1 MKSANYLKGKNAT
14 RESNAKAQ
22 NRTTHQPIL
31 EADKS
36 KKITNKNKTKMEKQ
50 FIKELAE
57 QIVAAALNTET
68 LPIKSWL
75 DYSWQDFS
83 MVSDADAEELENE
96 GRIRVTGTIYD
107 SGSVSLNINV
117 SSTAANQDALR
128 DAYKR
133 LKAKNLVLVSIERA
147 GDAKRAD
154 DESTELLEKAADM
167 LGITPAQAL
176 EMVNKSEEK
185 Q

>member
-1 MKSANYLKGKNAT
+1 
-14 RESNAKAQ
+14 
-22 NRTTHQPIL
+22 
-31 EADKS
+31 
-36 KKITNKNKTKMEKQ
+36 MEKQ

-68 LPIKSWL
+68 LPIKSGL
-75 DYSWQDFS
+75 DCSWQDFAL
-83 MVSDADAEELENE
+83 VSDADAEELENE

-128 DAYKR
+128 DAFKR
-133 LKAKNLVLVSIERA
+133 LKSKNMVLVSIERA
-147 GDAKRAD
+147 VDAKRAEN
-154 DESTELLEKAADM
+154 ESTELLEKAADM

>member
-1 MKSANYLKGKNAT
+1 
-14 RESNAKAQ
+14 
-22 NRTTHQPIL
+22 
-31 EADKS
+31 
-36 KKITNKNKTKMEKQ
+36 MEKQ

-68 LPIKSWL
+68 LPIKSGL
-75 DYSWQDFS
+75 DYSWQDFAL
-83 MVSDADAEELENE
+83 VSDADAADMDNIGVEAK
-96 GRIRVTGTIYD
+96 GTIYE
-107 SGSVSLNINV
+107 SGATQLTITIRPAKPSENV
-117 SSTAANQDALR
+117 K

-147 GDAKRAD
+147 GDAKRAK

>member
-1 MKSANYLKGKNAT
+1 
-14 RESNAKAQ
+14 
-22 NRTTHQPIL
+22 
-31 EADKS
+31 
-36 KKITNKNKTKMEKQ
+36 MEKQ

-57 QIVAAALNTET
+57 QIVAAALNTKT
-68 LPIKSWL
+68 LPIKSGL
-75 DYSWQDFS
+75 DYSWQDFAL
-83 MVSDADAEELENE
+83 VSDADAADLDTICVEAK
-96 GRIRVTGTIYD
+96 GTIYE
-107 SGSVSLNINV
+107 SGATQLTITIRPENPSENV
-117 SSTAANQDALR
+117 K

-147 GDAKRAD
+147 GDAKRAK

-176 EMVNKSEEK
+176 EMVNKSEAK

>member
-1 MKSANYLKGKNAT
+1 
-14 RESNAKAQ
+14 
-22 NRTTHQPIL
+22 
-31 EADKS
+31 
-36 KKITNKNKTKMEKQ
+36 MEKQ

-57 QIVAAALNTET
+57 QLASVVLNTET
-68 LPIKSWL
+68 LPIKSSL
-75 DYSWQDFS
+75 DYSWQDFAL
-83 MVSDADAEELENE
+83 VSDSDVADLDTIGVEAK
-96 GRIRVTGTIYD
+96 GTIYE
-107 SGSVSLNINV
+107 SGMVQLTITIRPEKPSEIVK
-117 SSTAANQDALR
+117 

-147 GDAKRAD
+147 GYAKLAE

-167 LGITPAQAL
+167 LGITTEQAL

>member
-1 MKSANYLKGKNAT
+1 MK
-14 RESNAKAQ
+14 
-22 NRTTHQPIL
+22 
-31 EADKS
+31 
-36 KKITNKNKTKMEKQ
+36 KQ

-68 LPIKSWL
+68 LPVKTSN
-75 DYSWQDFS
+75 DYPWQGFAL
-83 MVSDADAEELENE
+83 VPDADIADLDTIGVEAN
-96 GRIRVTGTIYD
+96 GTIYE
-107 SGSVSLNINV
+107 SGATQLTITVRPKKPNENV
-117 SSTAANQDALR
+117 L

-147 GDAKRAD
+147 GDAKRAE

-176 EMVNKSEEK
+176 EMVNKSEAK

>member
-1 MKSANYLKGKNAT
+1 
-14 RESNAKAQ
+14 
-22 NRTTHQPIL
+22 
-31 EADKS
+31 
-36 KKITNKNKTKMEKQ
+36 MEKQ

-68 LPIKSWL
+68 LPIKSTL
-75 DYSWQDFS
+75 DYSWQDFAL
-83 MVSDADAEELENE
+83 VSDADAEELENE
-96 GRIRVTGTIYD
+96 GRIRVTGAIYD

-128 DAYKR
+128 DAFKR

-147 GDAKRAD
+147 GYAKRAK
-154 DESTELLEKAADM
+154 DESTELLEKAADL
-167 LGITPAQAL
+167 LGITPEQAL
-176 EMVNKSEEK
+176 EMVNKLDAK

>member
-1 MKSANYLKGKNAT
+1 
-14 RESNAKAQ
+14 
-22 NRTTHQPIL
+22 
-31 EADKS
+31 
-36 KKITNKNKTKMEKQ
+36 MEKQ

-68 LPIKSWL
+68 LPIKSAL
-75 DYSWQDFS
+75 DYSWQDFA

-107 SGSVSLNINV
+107 NGSVSLNINV

-133 LKAKNLVLVSIERA
+133 LKAKNMVLVSIERA
-147 GDAKRAD
+147 GDAKRAK
-154 DESTELLEKAADM
+154 DESTDLLEKAADM
-167 LGITPAQAL
+167 LGITPEQAL
-176 EMVNKSEEK
+176 EMVNKSEAK

>member
-1 MKSANYLKGKNAT
+1 
-14 RESNAKAQ
+14 
-22 NRTTHQPIL
+22 
-31 EADKS
+31 
-36 KKITNKNKTKMEKQ
+36 MEKQ

-68 LPIKSWL
+68 LPVKTSN
-75 DYSWQDFS
+75 DYPWQDFAL
-83 MVSDADAEELENE
+83 VPDADVADLDTIGVEAN
-96 GRIRVTGTIYD
+96 GTIYE
-107 SGSVSLNINV
+107 SGMVQFAIMVRPKKPNENV
-117 SSTAANQDALR
+117 L

-147 GDAKRAD
+147 GDAKRAE

-176 EMVNKSEEK
+176 EMVNKSEAK

>member
-1 MKSANYLKGKNAT
+1 
-14 RESNAKAQ
+14 
-22 NRTTHQPIL
+22 
-31 EADKS
+31 
-36 KKITNKNKTKMEKQ
+36 MEKQ

-57 QIVAAALNTET
+57 KVVAAALNTET

-75 DYSWQDFS
+75 DHSWQDFAL
-83 MVSDADAEELENE
+83 VSDADAEELDTINVEAK
-96 GRIRVTGTIYD
+96 GTIYE
-107 SGSVSLNINV
+107 SGATQLTITIRPKPSENV
-117 SSTAANQDALR
+117 K

-133 LKAKNLVLVSIERA
+133 LKAKNMVLVSIERA

-154 DESTELLEKAADM
+154 DESTELLEKAADL

-176 EMVNKSEEK
+176 EMVNKSEAK

>member
-1 MKSANYLKGKNAT
+1 MK
-14 RESNAKAQ
+14 
-22 NRTTHQPIL
+22 
-31 EADKS
+31 
-36 KKITNKNKTKMEKQ
+36 KQ

-57 QIVAAALNTET
+57 KIVAAALNTET
-68 LPIKSWL
+68 LPVKTL
-75 DYSWQDFS
+75 NDYSWQDFAL
-83 MVSDADAEELENE
+83 VSDADVADLDTIGVEAK
-96 GRIRVTGTIYD
+96 GTIYE
-107 SGSVSLNINV
+107 SGTVQLTITVRPKKTNENV
-117 SSTAANQDALR
+117 L

-147 GDAKRAD
+147 GDAKRAE

-176 EMVNKSEEK
+176 EMVNKSEAK

>member
-1 MKSANYLKGKNAT
+1 
-14 RESNAKAQ
+14 
-22 NRTTHQPIL
+22 
-31 EADKS
+31 
-36 KKITNKNKTKMEKQ
+36 MEKQ

-68 LPIKSWL
+68 LPIKSGL
-75 DYSWQDFS
+75 DYSWQDFAL
-83 MVSDADAEELENE
+83 VSDADDAELVGEN
-96 GRIRVTGTIYD
+96 GIRVTGTIYE
-107 SGSVSLNINV
+107 SGSVSLNI
-117 SSTAANQDALR
+117 SISPTAANQVALR
-128 DAYKR
+128 DAFKR

-147 GDAKRAD
+147 VDAKRAK

-176 EMVNKSEEK
+176 EMVNKSEAK

>member
-1 MKSANYLKGKNAT
+1 
-14 RESNAKAQ
+14 
-22 NRTTHQPIL
+22 
-31 EADKS
+31 
-36 KKITNKNKTKMEKQ
+36 MEKQ

-57 QIVAAALNTET
+57 KVVAAALNTET
-68 LPIKSWL
+68 LPIKSGL
-75 DYSWQDFS
+75 DSWQDFAL
-83 MVSDADAEELENE
+83 VSDADAEELENE
-96 GRIRVTGTIYD
+96 RRIRVTGTIYD
-107 SGSVSLNINV
+107 SGRVSLNINV

-147 GDAKRAD
+147 GDAKRAK
-154 DESTELLEKAADM
+154 DESTELLEKAADL

-176 EMVNKSEEK
+176 EMVNKSEAK

>member
-1 MKSANYLKGKNAT
+1 
-14 RESNAKAQ
+14 
-22 NRTTHQPIL
+22 
-31 EADKS
+31 
-36 KKITNKNKTKMEKQ
+36 MEKQ

-57 QIVAAALNTET
+57 KVAAAALNTET
-68 LPIKSWL
+68 LPIKSAL
-75 DYSWQDFS
+75 DYSWQDFAL
-83 MVSDADAEELENE
+83 VSDADAEELD
-96 GRIRVTGTIYD
+96 T
-107 SGSVSLNINV
+107 INV
-117 SSTAANQDALR
+117 EAKGTVYKSGATQLTITIRPEKPSENVK

-147 GDAKRAD
+147 GDAKRAE

-176 EMVNKSEEK
+176 EMVNKSEAK